1 MHFSRRQLLWGGAGA
16 LAASSIARADAP
28 VEKPTIV
35 LVYLDGGYNAFFS
48 AADGYVPKG
57 LYGCSASTVRDLGN
71 GVVVDAS
78 TMGSLPDPL
87 LQKMATVGVAHRA
100 SGHDFALQYAW
111 FDQGRSVPLMLAD
124 ALQGAAP
131 FRCVHFGQAPA
142 RGAPHRAVN
151 GVAMTAVPDLAA
163 AIALVS
169 NQTVG
174 AGRGQMARALEAS
187 LAYGA
192 TRYQHS
198 PTALKKTWEGTHS
211 LINALRQP
219 PPPGIDWNEIAQA
232 YGITPTDTSAVSFT
246 SHLAGAELMIRA
258 GADVVCVTSS
268 RVKVGAESHNWDTHG
283 DGTGD
288 VSREMMR
295 TGILP
300 SLKVF
305 LERTLAMQG
314 RNVVT
319 LLWGDFARIGGN
331 TPTASEHANGVSATV
346 WGKYVRQGTTGR
358 FDPGNN
364 AGYRLA
370 MGTPGYAGLWAYLTA
385 AARAPTTP
393 WGANPHTALL

>member
-1 MHFSRRQLLWGGAGA
+1 MHLTRRQLMWGGAGA

-35 LVYLDGGYNAFFS
+35 LVYLEGGYNAFFS
-48 AADGYVPKG
+48 AADGYVPRS
-57 LYGCSASTVRDLGN
+57 LYGCAPGNVRDVGN

-78 TMGSLPDPL
+78 TIGALPDPL

-100 SGHDFALQYAW
+100 SGHDFAQRYAW
-111 FDQGRSVPLMLAD
+111 FDQGKSVPLVLAD
-124 ALQGAAP
+124 ALGGTAP
-131 FRCVHFGQAPA
+131 FRCVHFGQAPNNS
-142 RGAPHRAVN
+142 PHPAVN
-151 GVAMTAVPDLAA
+151 GVAMTAVPDLSA

-169 NQTVG
+169 NQAVG

-198 PTALKKTWEGTHS
+198 PNALKKTWEGTHG

-232 YGITPTDTSAVSFT
+232 YGIAPTDTSAISFT

-258 GADVVCVTSS
+258 GADVVCVTSQ
-268 RVKVGAESHNWDTHG
+268 RVKLGAESHNWDTHG

-319 LLWGDFARIGGN
+319 LLWGDFARIGGH
-331 TPTASEHANGVSATV
+331 TPTSSEHGNGVSATV
-346 WGKYVRQGTTGR
+346 WGKHVRQGTTGR

-370 MGTPGYAGLWAYLTA
+370 MGTPGYAGLWSYLTA
-385 AARAPTTP
+385 AARAPGTP